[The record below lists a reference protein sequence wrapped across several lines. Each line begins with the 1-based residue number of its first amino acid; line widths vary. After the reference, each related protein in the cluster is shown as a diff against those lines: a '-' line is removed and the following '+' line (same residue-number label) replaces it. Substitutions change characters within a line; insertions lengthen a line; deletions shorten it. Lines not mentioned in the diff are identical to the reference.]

1 MGHAG
6 KKVGAA
12 IALLALVMAAPAR
25 AQSVCPPDHVGCA
38 SSDVEFHHR
47 DALFDGVMLDSG
59 WVPASSPIQVRF
71 AILLGGSTEVDMAG
85 TATTWW
91 PSSLSVAVP
100 GRPGSGRFAI
110 DYGLEIL
117 ARARVDVEVGG
128 IRYREEIDIP
138 MPGGIPRDLRVAAET
153 LFDPFVLPGADPRP
167 ITAWDD
173 TDRVRVVEIDVT
185 DSLIPIPGVGGGF
198 AFDAVASLEGSY
210 RTDRIAITDAL
221 TDITEERAS
230 VVVRADPG
238 AVELGAAKDYTVLPH
253 GTITYDGVVT
263 FYPTFFIEVPGRRWD
278 LTIAEIPLHV
288 VDLSAATDFEPAD
301 VHVPL
306 PDVRLE
312 ETSLA
317 FGELYVGG
325 GFEQLLTVYNDG
337 EAELHVRPANPDGPF
352 VTSSLALVIPP
363 SSSAR
368 LAVRFEP
375 MAAGQ
380 QDSVLRLDTNDP
392 DEPRLAVRLSGYG
405 HAAASTD
412 AGIVDIEDAGTGM
425 VVTAGGCGCRT
436 SGARESG
443 PWAALIPLVGL
454 LALRRRRR

>member
-1 MGHAG
+1 
-6 KKVGAA
+6 
-12 IALLALVMAAPAR
+12 
-25 AQSVCPPDHVGCA
+25 
-38 SSDVEFHHR
+38 
-47 DALFDGVMLDSG
+47 
-59 WVPASSPIQVRF
+59 
-71 AILLGGSTEVDMAG
+71 
-85 TATTWW
+85 
-91 PSSLSVAVP
+91 
-100 GRPGSGRFAI
+100 
-110 DYGLEIL
+110 
-117 ARARVDVEVGG
+117 EVGG

-317 FGELYVGG
+317 FGELYVG
-325 GFEQLLTVYNDG
+325 
-337 EAELHVRPANPDGPF
+337 
-352 VTSSLALVIPP
+352 
-363 SSSAR
+363 
-368 LAVRFEP
+368 
-375 MAAGQ
+375 
-380 QDSVLRLDTNDP
+380 
-392 DEPRLAVRLSGYG
+392 
-405 HAAASTD
+405 
-412 AGIVDIEDAGTGM
+412 
-425 VVTAGGCGCRT
+425 
-436 SGARESG
+436 
-443 PWAALIPLVGL
+443 
-454 LALRRRRR
+454 